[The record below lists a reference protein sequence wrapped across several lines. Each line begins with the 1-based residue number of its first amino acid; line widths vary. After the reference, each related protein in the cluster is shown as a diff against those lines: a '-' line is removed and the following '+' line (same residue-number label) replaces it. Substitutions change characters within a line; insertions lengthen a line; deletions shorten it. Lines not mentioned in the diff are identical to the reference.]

1 MKLKIVITCIVAL
14 AFVFSW
20 VSLTDTDKPVEEEV
34 IETSSEGVSIDLN
47 VKMNEQP
54 FPEESD
60 VSEVLNNH
68 KDDAQIE
75 PIRITQVFKPKRNL
89 TKKKLSLVKLNEIKE
104 ALNAGSRVVQP
115 SPEQEPVKSVEEAF
129 SLMNL
134 NISMAYLPEVYAED
148 GNFFYFSGGTT
159 ANRVAD
165 FSTGFAVNKADRS
178 ITSW

>member
-20 VSLTDTDKPVEEEV
+20 VSFTDTDKPLGEEV
-34 IETSSEGVSIDLN
+34 VETSSEDVSIDLN
-47 VKMNEQP
+47 VKMNEQS
-54 FPEESD
+54 FPEERD
-60 VSEVLNNH
+60 VSEVLNND
-68 KDDAQIE
+68 KDEPQIE

-89 TKKKLSLVKLNEIKE
+89 TKKELSLVKLNEINE
-104 ALNAGSRVVQP
+104 ALNAGSSVVQP
-115 SPEQEPVKSVEEAF
+115 SPEQDPVKSVEEAF

-165 FSTGFAVNKADRS
+165 FSTGFAVKKTDRS
-178 ITSW
+178 IKSW